1 MRLTTEILKDVLST
15 EYEYYPKEHREIQEV
30 HIFLQRQIQLHK
42 LSKKN
47 LLVSVD
53 IPESVGYKYISG
65 TRVISRDTFI
75 KFLIAFNFDFKQ
87 VQDALLNFGYGMLY
101 VKNKRDS
108 AIIHALVNNY
118 TYLQLKDYLQKH
130 NIRKL

>member
-1 MRLTTEILKDVLST
+1 MRLTAKIFSDVLST
-15 EYEYYPKEHREIQEV
+15 ECEYQPKEHREITDV
-30 HIFLQRQIQLHK
+30 HLFLQQEIAKHQFT
-42 LSKKN
+42 KKN
-47 LLVSVD
+47 LLIALD

-65 TRVISRDTFI
+65 TRVVSRDALI
-75 KFLIAFNFDFKQ
+75 KFLIAFKFSFKQ
-87 VQDALLNFGYGMLY
+87 VQATLVNFGYGTLY

-118 TYLQLKDYLQKH
+118 TYPELKNYLQKH